1 MEMGK
6 CDVCGGKLYSLTTN
20 RVVIDGVV
28 KEICLSCFKK
38 GIGGTNLENCNL
50 CGTKLSAWNRNRVT
64 INGVTKEICNNC
76 YYMRSTIFDTS
87 EFQSGKST
95 VVMIAHGD
103 AQLKLAA
110 LNAEKYGYE
119 LVNTSQ
125 SQNNW
130 GLLET
135 KYTLIFKK
143 KG

>member
-1 MEMGK
+1 
-6 CDVCGGKLYSLTTN
+6 
-20 RVVIDGVV
+20 
-28 KEICLSCFKK
+28 
-38 GIGGTNLENCNL
+38 
-50 CGTKLSAWNRNRVT
+50 
-64 INGVTKEICNNC
+64 
-76 YYMRSTIFDTS
+76 MRGTIFDTS

-95 VVMIAHGD
+95 VIVIAHGD
-103 AQLKLAA
+103 AQLKLAT

-143 KG
+143 KS